1 MEFHIRS
8 VRSACAI
15 LCSLTPAVAGALFS
29 NVGFGYFLQQFLLKL
44 SSMLLAMTPRIMST
58 CAADANRAAR
68 FGCVTKAL
76 YLKAEGAQF
85 ATAVHVASLHVGHD
99 AHCNNRATIARTTT
113 AELPL
118 LNERAAA
125 VHTQRSMARTTP
137 HDTHHTACSHTHPTH
152 PTTHKRNAEGG
163 AQQDRRLHDDVRS
176 GAVRTVQRPQ

>member
-1 MEFHIRS
+1 M
-8 VRSACAI
+8 
-15 LCSLTPAVAGALFS
+15 
-29 NVGFGYFLQQFLLKL
+29 
-44 SSMLLAMTPRIMST
+44 
-58 CAADANRAAR
+58 
-68 FGCVTKAL
+68 TKAL

-99 AHCNNRATIARTTT
+99 AHCNDSATIARTAI

-125 VHTQRSMARTTP
+125 VHTQRSMTRTPP
-137 HDTHHTACSHTHPTH
+137 HDTHHTACSHTH